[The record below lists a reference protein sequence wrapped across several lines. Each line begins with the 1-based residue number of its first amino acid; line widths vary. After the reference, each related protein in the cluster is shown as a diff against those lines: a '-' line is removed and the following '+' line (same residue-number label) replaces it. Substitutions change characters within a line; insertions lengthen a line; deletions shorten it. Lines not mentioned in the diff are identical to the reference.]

1 MIRSVI
7 VGTGSHIPSVFV
19 TNEQFMEHDFR
30 GADKKKI
37 NKSNAEIVQ
46 QFEAITGI
54 RERRYVPEGQLTS
67 DIATDAARKA
77 LQSSGVDPESLDA
90 IIVAHNFGD
99 VRHGS
104 GRTDQVPAIAARVK
118 AALKIHTPRTVAWDL
133 LC

>member
-7 VGTGSHIPSVFV
+7 VGTGSHIPSVCV
-19 TNEQFMEHDFR
+19 TNEQFLEHDFR
-30 GADKKKI
+30 DKNRKKI
-37 NKSNAEIVQ
+37 DKSNAEIVQ

-54 RERRYVPEGQLTS
+54 RERRYVADNQLTS

-99 VRHGS
+99 VRHGTA
-104 GRTDQVPAIAARVK
+104 RTDQVPALAARVK
-118 AALKIHTPRTVAWDL
+118 AALKI
-133 LC
+133 